1 MPFSISF
8 GALLILLFAVVLVRT
23 LRFVPQ
29 KRKPRK
35 IEKIAVDLER
45 ATEELSELIGCRTVS
60 NKNPDL
66 EDRAEFERMPKLLA
80 KLFPA
85 VHKTMTL
92 EMPSDRSLLFRWRG
106 EGDGAP
112 TVIMAHY
119 DVVSADESAWT
130 RPAFSGTVDNG
141 FLYGRGALD
150 TKLTLSTSLHA
161 AEMLITEGFVPK
173 NDVYFAFGGD
183 EEISGKGAVA
193 IVDLFERRGI
203 YPSLVLD
210 EGGAVVKGI
219 FPGVKRSAALIGI
232 AEKGMADVLY
242 TAKSSGGHASTP
254 KGHTPVTRLARAA
267 TRVATHPFPFRLTE
281 PTRLM
286 LDRVTRHST
295 FGYRMIFGN
304 LWLFAPVL
312 NLITREGGELGA
324 IVRTTV
330 AFTEMHGAYG
340 TNVIPPE
347 ASLVSNQR
355 ILPGETPESVREHL
369 ERAVADSEV
378 KVNILSAQPPSRV
391 SRVDCAEY
399 EKVEETAQEV
409 WQNAVVSPYLM
420 LACSDSRHWGR
431 LSDRV
436 YRFSP
441 MEFVG
446 DERASIHG
454 NDERVSLSSIEKSV
468 EFFYRFIKKI

>member
-1 MPFSISF
+1 MPFLISL
-8 GALLILLFAVVLVRT
+8 GALFTLLLLVVLVRT
-23 LRFVPQ
+23 LRFTPPN
-29 KRKPRK
+29 REPRSV
-35 IEKIAVDLER
+35 EKITIDTDR
-45 ATEELSELIGCRTVS
+45 ATEELSALIKCRTVS
-60 NKNPDL
+60 NKFPEL
-66 EDRAEFERMPKLLA
+66 EDEREFLRLTRLLS
-80 KLFPA
+80 KLFPV
-85 VHKTMTL
+85 VHKAMSL
-92 EMPSDRSLLFRWRG
+92 EMPSNRSLLYRWRG
-106 EGDGAP
+106 ERDGAP

-119 DVVSADESAWT
+119 DVVAADEASWT
-130 RPAFSGTVDNG
+130 RPAFEGIVDNG

-150 TKLTLSTSLHA
+150 TKLTLSTALHA
-161 AEMLITEGFVPK
+161 AERLISEGFVPK
-173 NDVYFAFGGD
+173 HDVYFAFGGD
-183 EEISGKGAVA
+183 EEISGKGAA
-193 IVDLFERRGI
+193 TIVDLFEKRGI
-203 YPSLVLD
+203 YPALVLD

-219 FPGVKRSAALIGI
+219 FPGVKKSAALIGI
-232 AEKGMADVLY
+232 AEKGMADITY

-254 KGHTPVTRLARAA
+254 EGHTPVTRLARAA
-267 TRVATHPFPFRLTE
+267 TRVISHPFPFRLTE

-304 LWLFAPVL
+304 LWLFAPIL
-312 NLITREGGELGA
+312 NLITRKGGELGA

-340 TNVIPPE
+340 MNVIPPE

-355 ILPGETPESVREHL
+355 ILPGETPGSVLEHI
-369 ERAVADSEV
+369 EKVVNDSGVEV
-378 KVNILSAQPPSRV
+378 KIVSAQPPSRV
-391 SRVDCAEY
+391 SRVDCSEY
-399 EKVEETAQEV
+399 KKVKETAEEV
-409 WQNAVVSPYLM
+409 WQNAVVAPYLM

-441 MEFVG
+441 MEFVS

-454 NDERVSLSSIEKSV
+454 NDERVSIASIEKAV